1 MPGRDTVDFD
11 HIIVGAGLSGLLLAD
26 SLLDTQGVRRLLVVD
41 PRPADDRSVTYAY
54 WSTRPTILDRWA
66 VGSWNRLKVVDRRG
80 QETSATLNAARY
92 VAVSWNRARAELF
105 GKVSQDSRVTLLQQA
120 VDLVWDGTDCGCVRV
135 GDTVFTGRWVYDSRP
150 PRLPVGAARGRAT
163 HMVQAFRGIW
173 VRAAGQVIDTRC
185 ATLLDFSTDDGPD
198 LAFTYVL
205 PVASQLAMVMAV
217 RMSASPQ
224 MPDPV
229 PAATRLLGS
238 ADWTEV
244 AEESG
249 TTLLIPSR
257 RRRQGRH
264 ILAIGLRGGRVRAS
278 TGYAVTRILADTER
292 IRHSLR
298 TCGHPFAVEPDPW
311 WQVIL
316 DRIWLQALTRE
327 AAELEEAFLSLF
339 TRAPV
344 DSVVRFLDG
353 GAGRSDVAAVI
364 RALPPLPFLRA
375 LLA

>member
-26 SLLDTQGVRRLLVVD
+26 SLLDTQKGDRRRLLVVD

-80 QETSATLNAARY
+80 QETSATPQR
-92 VAVSWNRARAELF
+92 RALRCSVVE
-105 GKVSQDSRVTLLQQA
+105 SRSRRTVREGEPRFPVTLLQQA

-224 MPDPV
+224 MPDP
-229 PAATRLLGS
+229 
-238 ADWTEV
+238 
-244 AEESG
+244 
-249 TTLLIPSR
+249 SR
-257 RRRQGRH
+257 RRPVCWDR
-264 ILAIGLRGGRVRAS
+264 LIGQRSQRRA
-278 TGYAVTRILADTER
+278 
-292 IRHSLR
+292 
-298 TCGHPFAVEPDPW
+298 
-311 WQVIL
+311 
-316 DRIWLQALTRE
+316 
-327 AAELEEAFLSLF
+327 
-339 TRAPV
+339 AP
-344 DSVVRFLDG
+344 
-353 GAGRSDVAAVI
+353 
-364 RALPPLPFLRA
+364 PC
-375 LLA
+375 